1 MKNLSITT
9 KLIIFVSILG
19 IVSVMAIGYIS
30 ITAANKVLYST
41 AINQIE
47 SMETS
52 KKQQVEG
59 YLNNGKKSVEVLKM
73 FPNIRKILNNADKG
87 KKLDNSSELTNAINT
102 FAMANNLDNIML
114 LDEKNAKVIINLS
127 TSHLN
132 SDVVNQSKSILSK
145 LWKECML
152 TNRVVITDIVE
163 NANLKPSMFI
173 GTRVEE
179 EGKII
184 GVLIASIDIK
194 PISDIMLNDGTINK
208 TTVSFIV
215 GSDNL
220 LRTNSTNSKSPTIL
234 NTKEISVA
242 TKKAFEGYKGTEI
255 IKNYSGKE
263 VMSSYNTIDIEGLN
277 WAVIT
282 EVDSDDIF
290 SGRNSLVN
298 AILIV
303 SIIVLVVMFPS
314 LYFIGRVMIKPL
326 KKEIEYAREIA
337 GGNLEAKLDID
348 QKDEIGIL
356 AESLRQMVEKT
367 KAVIVSVINAGNNLA
382 DASFQLS
389 GASQDISIGASQQA
403 SSIEEISA
411 SIEEMTSNIEQN
423 ADNAKKTEDITKNV
437 NTKVVDGSTIIL
449 SSVAAMEK
457 IADKISIISD
467 IAFQTNILALNASV
481 EAARAGEYGKGFGVV
496 ASEVGKLAEKTKAA
510 ASEINEISRSSV
522 EIAEKTKNI
531 MNDLVPSIKNS
542 SMLVQEISAASKEQR
557 DASDQIN
564 NAIQLLNDIS
574 QQNAASSEEM
584 ATNSEE
590 LSGQAEQLL
599 NVIAHFKVENNVSG
613 NFDFNKSKRKL
624 IGEKKSS
631 SNKRDSKS
639 TNKGININ
647 LSGDKDDLD
656 DGFERF

>member
-19 IVSVMAIGYIS
+19 IVCVIAIGYIS
-30 ITAANKVLYST
+30 ITAANKVLYD
-41 AINQIE
+41 AAVNQIE

-52 KKQQVEG
+52 KKQQVEN
-59 YLNNGKKSVEVLKM
+59 YINNGKKSVEVLKM
-73 FPNIRKILNNADKG
+73 FPNIRKILINADKG
-87 KKLDNSSELTNAINT
+87 KKLNNSPETTNAINT

-114 LDEKNAKVIINLS
+114 LDAKNAELIVNLS
-127 TSHLN
+127 HSHLN
-132 SDVVNQSKSILSK
+132 SEVTDDSKSIISK

-152 TNRVVITDIVE
+152 SNRVMITDMIE
-163 NANLKPSMFI
+163 NTNLKPSMFI

-179 EGKII
+179 EGKVI

-194 PISDIMLNDGTINK
+194 PISNIMVNDGTINK
-208 TTVSFIV
+208 TAVSFVV

-220 LRTNSTNSKSPTIL
+220 LRTNSSNSKSPTIL
-234 NTKEISVA
+234 NTKEISTA
-242 TKKAFEGYKGTEI
+242 TKKAFEGYKGTELI
-255 IKNYSGKE
+255 QNYSGKE
-263 VMSSYNTIDIEGLN
+263 VMSSYNKLDIEGLN
-277 WAVIT
+277 WAIIT

-303 SIIVLVVMFPS
+303 SIVVLIVMFPS
-314 LYFIGRVMIKPL
+314 LYIIGRVMIKPL
-326 KKEIEYAREIA
+326 KKEIDYAREIA
-337 GGNLEAKLDID
+337 EGNLEAKLDID
-348 QKDEIGIL
+348 QKDEIGVL
-356 AESLRQMVEKT
+356 AESLRQMVERT

-423 ADNAKKTEDITKNV
+423 ADNAKKTEEITKNV

-449 SSVAAMEK
+449 SSVEAMEK

-599 NVIAHFKVENNVSG
+599 NVIAHFKVENKGSN

-631 SNKRDSKS
+631 GGKRDSNS

-647 LSGDKDDLD
+647 LSGEKDDLE

>member
-19 IVSVMAIGYIS
+19 IVCVFAIGYIS
-30 ITAANKVLYST
+30 IRAANVVLHET
-41 AINQIE
+41 AVNQIE
-47 SMETS
+47 SLENS
-52 KKQQVEG
+52 KKYLVEN
-59 YLNNGKKSVEVLKM
+59 YLSNSKKSMEVLKM
-73 FPNIRKILNNADKG
+73 FPSIRNILGDHEKG
-87 KKLDNSSELTNAINT
+87 KKLNLNTTNLSEVNSFAMSNNMDNVIIMGAGGPQIIANLTNSQIKENQIENQNT
-102 FAMANNLDNIML
+102 I
-114 LDEKNAKVIINLS
+114 
-127 TSHLN
+127 
-132 SDVVNQSKSILSK
+132 SK

-152 TNRVVITDIVE
+152 SNRVVLTDIVE
-163 NANLKPSMFI
+163 NSNLKPSMYI
-173 GTRVEE
+173 GTRIEE
-179 EGKII
+179 NGKIL
-184 GVLIASIDIK
+184 GVVLASLEVK
-194 PISDIMLNDGTINK
+194 PISDFMINDGTINK
-208 TTVSFIV
+208 TAITYIV
-215 GSDNL
+215 GEDNL
-220 LRTNSTNSKSPTIL
+220 LRTNSSNSKSTTIL
-234 NTKEISVA
+234 NKKEISIA
-242 TKKAFEGYKGTEI
+242 TKKAFDGYRGTELI
-255 IKNYSGKE
+255 DNYSGKE
-263 VMSSYNTIDIEGLN
+263 VMSSYSSIDIDDLN
-277 WAVIT
+277 WAIIT
-282 EVDSDDIF
+282 EVESDDIF

-303 SIIVLVVMFPS
+303 SIIVLIVMFPS
-314 LYFIGRVMIKPL
+314 LYLIGRVMIKPL
-326 KKEIEYAREIA
+326 KKEIIYAKEIA
-337 GGNLEAKLDID
+337 EGNLEATLDID
-348 QKDEIGIL
+348 QKDEIGEL
-356 AESLRQMVEKT
+356 AESLRQMVDKT
-367 KAVIVSVINAGNNLA
+367 KAVIVSVVNAGNNLA

-423 ADNAKKTEDITKNV
+423 ADNANKTEIITQNV
-437 NTKVVDGSTIIL
+437 NSKVVDGSAIIL
-449 SSVAAMEK
+449 SSVEAMEK

-510 ASEINEISRSSV
+510 AAEINEISKSSV

-531 MNDLVPSIKNS
+531 MNDIVPSIKNS
-542 SMLVQEISAASKEQR
+542 SVLVQEISAASKEQR

-599 NVIAHFKVENNVSG
+599 NVIAHFKVEKGIHTNN
-613 NFDFNKSKRKL
+613 DFKKGKRKL
-624 IGEKKSS
+624 ISDKKSGFD
-631 SNKRDSKS
+631 NNDKANTD
-639 TNKGININ
+639 KGININ
-647 LSGDKDDLD
+647 LSTEKDNLD

>member
-1 MKNLSITT
+1 MKNLPITI

-19 IVSVMAIGYIS
+19 IVCVIAIGYIS
-30 ITAANKVLYST
+30 ITAANKVLYNT
-41 AINQIE
+41 AVNQIE
-47 SMETS
+47 SMESS
-52 KKQQVEG
+52 KKQQVES
-59 YLNNGKKSVEVLKM
+59 YINRGKKSVEVLKM
-73 FPNIRKILNNADKG
+73 FPNIRSILVNANKG
-87 KKLDNSSELTNAINT
+87 KKPDNSPEVTNAINT
-102 FAMANNLDNIML
+102 FAMANSLDNIML
-114 LDEKNAKVIINLS
+114 LDAKNANLLVNM
-127 TSHLN
+127 SHYNLN
-132 SDVVNQSKSILSK
+132 SDVVDQSKNTISK

-152 TNRVVITDIVE
+152 SNKVVITDIVE
-163 NANLKPSMFI
+163 DANLKPSMFI

-194 PISDIMLNDGTINK
+194 PISDFMVNDGTINK
-208 TTVSFIV
+208 TAVSFIV

-220 LRTNSTNSKSPTIL
+220 LRTNNSNSKSPTIL
-234 NTKEISVA
+234 NTKEISTA
-242 TKKAFEGYKGTEI
+242 TKRAFEGYKGTELI
-255 IKNYSGKE
+255 RNYSGKE
-263 VMSSYNTIDIEGLN
+263 VMSSYNKLDIEGLN
-277 WAVIT
+277 WAIIT

-303 SIIVLVVMFPS
+303 SIIVLIVMFPS
-314 LYFIGRVMIKPL
+314 LYFIGSVMIKPL

-337 GGNLEAKLDID
+337 EGNLEARLDID

-356 AESLRQMVEKT
+356 AESLRQMVERT

-449 SSVAAMEK
+449 SSVEAMEK

-531 MNDLVPSIKNS
+531 MNDLVPSIQNS

-599 NVIAHFKVENNVSG
+599 NVIAHFKVENKGGN
-613 NFDFNKSKRKL
+613 NFDFNKNKRKL

-631 SNKRDSKS
+631 QGKRENRSS
-639 TNKGININ
+639 NKGIDIN